1 MLIYRAIIYTELKN
15 IYISRIAVV
24 TASSSL
30 KNRLFEAVTILVQ
43 YLYLSGVDSNLT
55 NSYERTKNEISKHD
69 MGNHGSNR

>member
-30 KNRLFEAVTILVQ
+30 KNRLFEAVTNVSPV
-43 YLYLSGVDSNLT
+43 LYF
-55 NSYERTKNEISKHD
+55 YMK
-69 MGNHGSNR
+69 